1 MKKRFGFNVI
11 GAFVLAQL
19 ALFGLLGL
27 WIYSYVANYMVF
39 VEVGERIS
47 PQFVF
52 NALNVGALVGG
63 LALLV
68 AVAVAMVLIFSRL
81 IQQLQ
86 ITRMYDNFIANV
98 THELKSPLAAI
109 QLYLETMSARDVP
122 PEKRAEFI
130 ERMMKDAQRL
140 DRLIHSLLDLAGLK
154 EKRRLYQPQ
163 VFRADALVGLLVA
176 EAVEQFQLPP
186 GSVEVHG
193 LAPCACRT
201 DRRSLQVVM
210 NNLFDN
216 AIKYSRGPVHITVSL
231 RCVRRWFV
239 IEVAD
244 RGVGIAKKDQQEVFK
259 KFTRLYNSSNPSVKG
274 TGLGLYWVREIVRNH
289 QGRVRV
295 FSEGEGRGT
304 TFRIELPV
312 CAAEA
317 PAGDPRPKEGERA
330 GTG

>member
-1 MKKRFGFNVI
+1 MKKRFGFNVVA
-11 GAFVLAQL
+11 AFVLAQL
-19 ALFGLLGL
+19 ALFGLLGI
-27 WIYSYVANYMVF
+27 WIYTYVSNYMIF
-39 VEVGERIS
+39 VEVGEKIS

-109 QLYLETMSARDVP
+109 QLYLETMNARDVP

-130 ERMMKDAQRL
+130 GRMMKDAQRL

-154 EKRRLYQPQ
+154 EKRRLYQLQ
-163 VFRADALVGLLVA
+163 VLRANALVGVLVA

-186 GSVEVHG
+186 GAVEVHG
-193 LAPCACRT
+193 HAPCACLA
-201 DRRSLQVVM
+201 DRRSMQVVL

-216 AIKYSRGPVHITVSL
+216 AIKYTRGPVHVTVALS
-231 RCVRRWFV
+231 CTRRWLV

-244 RGVGIAKKDQQEVFK
+244 RGVGIAKKDQKEVFK
-259 KFTRLYNSSNPSVKG
+259 KFTRLYNADNPSVKG

-295 FSEGEGRGT
+295 FSEGEDRGT

-312 CAAEA
+312 RAGAA
-317 PAGDPRPKEGERA
+317 PVGDPRTREGNPT